1 MQGIYYTDVCI
12 RNSRHPLVF
21 DAYYS
26 SSTGALIP
34 DYRDVVVNNVHV
46 LGTGGLN
53 TFRGWDAAHP
63 IGITLNNVVFDNEPI
78 SITSSHTNVIFGP
91 QAVNI
96 KPAGTGVSVTD
107 QVTGAASPRDCS
119 NAWVTF

>member
-1 MQGIYYTDVCI
+1 M
-12 RNSRHPLVF
+12 
-21 DAYYS
+21 
-26 SSTGALIP
+26 
-34 DYRDVVVNNVHV
+34 HV

-78 SITSSHTNVIFGP
+78 SITSSNTNVVFGP

-107 QVTGAASPRDCS
+107 MVTGSASPRDCS

>member
-1 MQGIYYTDVCI
+1 M
-12 RNSRHPLVF
+12 
-21 DAYYS
+21 
-26 SSTGALIP
+26 IP

-78 SITSSHTNVIFGP
+78 SINVEQHERGIWAPGRKHQTGGDGRDRDRHRSRAP
-91 QAVNI
+91 RRH
-96 KPAGTGVSVTD
+96 GT
-107 QVTGAASPRDCS
+107 AATPG
-119 NAWVTF
+119 